1 MRSLLMG
8 GSETEVS
15 HLKRCRQTERALAI
29 RESSLVVE
37 WVEGMRDGVRC
48 KDRHLMS
55 YNYHRREEALSE
67 CSTAW

>member
-29 RESSLVVE
+29 RESSLVGE
-37 WVEGMRDGVRC
+37 RVEGEQIRLVDILVS
-48 KDRHLMS
+48 KSL
-55 YNYHRREEALSE
+55 YNYRRREEAPSE